1 MTLLRSIR
9 MPRLHTFDSL
19 IRYRDYRLLWTANFC
34 SNSAQWFQLLTVGW
48 LVQSLT
54 VGSSTSALQV
64 VTVGGISTLPVLLV
78 GPWGGVLGDRVD
90 RRKLIMACQVIM
102 ATAAVLFALLVES
115 GNVQVWHAYA
125 YVLFIGVPL
134 SITRPVRQALIANT
148 VPREAFGNAFAANTF
163 TIAGTRMIGPFF
175 GGVVIASLG
184 FTWNFLM
191 EAALYTTTILVLLPM
206 KTPFRIEARAIHE
219 PGPLASGARSAVRSN
234 SPLADLREGIRF
246 IWKEERVIF
255 NLMLLSLVPNVVMN
269 PVLFLLPVFTTQALH
284 RGADVGGYLLAATG
298 FGALAS
304 AVTIASVGFIF
315 KKGRVVL
322 VSVVIG
328 SVALILFAHAPW
340 LTMTFIFIILMSA
353 TLNAFRT
360 SEGTLI
366 QLLTPDRLRGRV
378 TGLHNYG
385 QGFVVFTSLLIGWFA
400 GISSTTIVITCV
412 GGVSLA
418 LAIFALLTSARV
430 RQLE

>member
-1 MTLLRSIR
+1 M
-9 MPRLHTFDSL
+9 
-19 IRYRDYRLLWTANFC
+19 
-34 SNSAQWFQLLTVGW
+34 V
-48 LVQSLT
+48 
-54 VGSSTSALQV
+54 
-64 VTVGGISTLPVLLV
+64 
-78 GPWGGVLGDRVD
+78 
-90 RRKLIMACQVIM
+90 CQAFM

-115 GNVQVWHAYA
+115 GTVQVWHAYA

-148 VPREAFGNAFAANTF
+148 VPREAFGNAYAANTF

-175 GGVVIASLG
+175 GGVVIAVFG
-184 FTWNFLM
+184 FTWNFLV
-191 EAALYTTTILVLLPM
+191 EAALYTTTILVLIPM
-206 KTPFRIEARAIHE
+206 KTPYRSEARAINQRS
-219 PGPLASGARSAVRSN
+219 PLSSGARSAGRFI

-246 IWKEERVIF
+246 ICKEERAIL
-255 NLMLLSLVPNVVMN
+255 NLMLLSLVPNVIMN
-269 PVLFLLPVFTTQALH
+269 PVLFLLPVFTSQALH

-304 AVTIASVGFIF
+304 AVTIASVGFII

-322 VSVVIG
+322 GSVVIG

-340 LTMTFIFIILMSA
+340 LIMTFALIILMSA
-353 TLNAFRT
+353 ALNAFRT

-378 TGLHNYG
+378 TGLQAYG

-400 GISSTTIVITCV
+400 GISSITIVITCV

-418 LAIFALLTSARV
+418 LAIFSLLTSVRV
-430 RQLE
+430 RQLD